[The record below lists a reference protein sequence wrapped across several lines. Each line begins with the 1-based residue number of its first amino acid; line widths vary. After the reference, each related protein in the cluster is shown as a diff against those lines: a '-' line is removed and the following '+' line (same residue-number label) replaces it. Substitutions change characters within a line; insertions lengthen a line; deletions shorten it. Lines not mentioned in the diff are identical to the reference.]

1 MTCTWMLTPH
11 LGRRVCVGWK
21 VGEMNVWI
29 AIARLL
35 YCFDFEEIPG
45 KPIDTMTIPQLTKHT
60 APFDIK
66 VTPRSAKHAELIR
79 RECADAVNVRY

>member
-1 MTCTWMLTPH
+1 MNTNYLS

-35 YCFDFEEIPG
+35 YCFDFEEVPG

-60 APFDIK
+60 APFEVK
-66 VTPRSAKHAELIR
+66 VTPRSPKHDELIR
-79 RECADAVNVRY
+79 RECADSVNVQY